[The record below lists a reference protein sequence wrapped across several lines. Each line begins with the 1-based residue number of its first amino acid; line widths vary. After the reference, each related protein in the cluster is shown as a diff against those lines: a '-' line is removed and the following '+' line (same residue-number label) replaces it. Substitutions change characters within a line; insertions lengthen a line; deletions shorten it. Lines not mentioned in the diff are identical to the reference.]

1 MILTSKEEGGRN
13 VKRPIIG
20 IAANKVLDSGEAL
33 HHLPVS
39 YTPGGYVKAVQ
50 KAGGLPLVLPI
61 GEENL
66 AKEYI
71 SQIDKLILAGGQDV
85 SPKFYKQTK
94 TVQGSYSEARDRF
107 ELALLDE
114 ALLQNK
120 PVFAVCRGMQLMNVF
135 FGGDLKQ
142 DLSSFTKILH
152 MQIPIP
158 KEQPSHEL
166 LTKDYSILQ
175 QIYGTKA
182 NVNSFHNQALNRVST
197 SLTES
202 AFCPD
207 GVIEAVENKGQRLLG
222 VQWHP
227 DFAFEVQP
235 NEMTI
240 FHYVV
245 KNL

>member
-1 MILTSKEEGGRN
+1 MHMGRQ
-13 VKRPIIG
+13 IIG
-20 IAANKVLDSGEAL
+20 IAANEVMDSGEVL

-50 KAGGLPLVLPI
+50 KAGGLPFVLPI
-61 GEENL
+61 GAEDL

-85 SPKFYKQTK
+85 SPKFYKQTQ
-94 TVQGSYSEARDRF
+94 TVQGDYSEARDRF
-107 ELALLDE
+107 ELALLEE

-142 DLSSFTKILH
+142 ELRSFTKILH
-152 MQIPIP
+152 MQNPIP

-166 LTKDYSILQ
+166 LTQEDSILQ
-175 QIYGTKA
+175 QIYGAKT
-182 NVNSFHNQALNRVST
+182 NVNSFHNQALNRVS
-197 SLTES
+197 SNLTES
-202 AFCPD
+202 AFCSD
-207 GVIEAVENKGQRLLG
+207 GVIEAVENKPRRLLA

-240 FHYVV
+240 FNYVV
-245 KNL
+245 KKL